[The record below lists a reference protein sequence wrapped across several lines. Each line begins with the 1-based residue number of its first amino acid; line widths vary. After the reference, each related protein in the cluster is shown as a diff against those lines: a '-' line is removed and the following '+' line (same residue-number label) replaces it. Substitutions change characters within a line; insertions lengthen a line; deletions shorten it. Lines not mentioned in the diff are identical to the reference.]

1 MLSIPPPLPPIDEY
15 IRNALAPANKVLNL
29 TRDSL
34 TSGQQVKFV
43 GRLWEKA
50 GTDQPFVLARN
61 VFQRAWKVWVSEDDE
76 DGRKSNP

>member
-1 MLSIPPPLPPIDEY
+1 M
-15 IRNALAPANKVLNL
+15 
-29 TRDSL
+29 
-34 TSGQQVKFV
+34 KFV